1 MSAMASQ
8 ITSQIW
14 YDELF
19 RNLVICMALSILH
32 HSSLLIEWINL
43 LRLAR
48 QKEQDI
54 SMRGTNL
61 VKLEDFVEQAGRR
74 NKK

>member
-19 RNLVICMALSILH
+19 RNLVVCMPLSVLH
-32 HSSLLIEWINL
+32 HSSVLIEWINL
-43 LRLAR
+43 LRLIR
-48 QKEQDI
+48 QKEKDI
-54 SMRGTNL
+54 SMHGTNL
-61 VKLEDFVEQAGRR
+61 VNLEDFVEQAGRR